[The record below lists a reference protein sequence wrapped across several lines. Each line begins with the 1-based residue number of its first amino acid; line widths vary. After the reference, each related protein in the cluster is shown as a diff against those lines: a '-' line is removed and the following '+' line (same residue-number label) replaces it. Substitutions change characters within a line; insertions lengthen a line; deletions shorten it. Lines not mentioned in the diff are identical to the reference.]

1 MKNIKY
7 VIAPEGCNPR
17 FTPGKIYKVLQQV
30 GAGGDLIDEDGIK
43 VYVSFRNSVHLNG
56 QDWVVPSQELF
67 EMIKLRDSLGK
78 AIEEVRAFRK
88 EDERKYE
95 SEKAICKNCTYWGDR
110 DGREYRYCSQWVHED
125 SCPFIRKTESN
136 QTCMRF
142 KKR

>member
-56 QDWVVPSQELF
+56 QDWVVSTVKPNAS
-67 EMIKLRDSLGK
+67 R
-78 AIEEVRAFRK
+78 
-88 EDERKYE
+88 
-95 SEKAICKNCTYWGDR
+95 T
-110 DGREYRYCSQWVHED
+110 CSQIKE
-125 SCPFIRKTESN
+125 
-136 QTCMRF
+136 
-142 KKR
+142 